1 MKRTVWRGVGA
12 SLVVAA
18 GIGGLLASQTTPSKP
33 EPEKPSFEV
42 FAVTPDVVC
51 ANIGLPLVE
60 IRWEV
65 EGDGESCVSVSANGE
80 QIFSEFAQPW
90 FPDGVTRCGEGD
102 WEGSARLNLQ
112 EVFGNNIPATLTFSA
127 TLEGPFSIG
136 AEPEEFDTASDT
148 IEVRVDCEFNV
159 TPGG

>member
-1 MKRTVWRGVGA
+1 MKPSVWRCAGA
-12 SLVVAA
+12 SLLIGA
-18 GIGGLLASQTTPSKP
+18 GLAGLVASQTTPSQPKR
-33 EPEKPSFEV
+33 ETPSFEA

-60 IRWEV
+60 ISWKV
-65 EGDGESCVSVSANGE
+65 KGDGESCVSVSANGE
-80 QIFSEFAQPW
+80 QIFSEFEQPW
-90 FPDGVTRCGEGD
+90 FPEGLDRCGED
-102 WEGSARLNLQ
+102 EWEGSARLNLQ
-112 EVFGNNIPATLTFSA
+112 DVFGNNIPSSLTFTA

-136 AEPEEFDTASDT
+136 AEPEEFDAASDT